1 MMPVRQGGN
10 DRMTGLLIG
19 TAGTPRSAEVKS
31 TIGGIERVA
40 ELGLGC
46 LELEFVRGVHMG
58 EKVAH
63 EVAEAAARSGIRL
76 TAHGPYYINLNAREP
91 DKVRAS
97 QERILKTARVG
108 AMCGA
113 VSVTFHAAFYMGDPP
128 EQVYETVK
136 KNLAAV
142 LDELDA
148 EGNHIWIRPEVVG
161 KPSQFGDLEEILNLS
176 VELERV
182 APCIDFAH
190 YHART
195 GRYNSHDEFS
205 AILSRIEE
213 RLGRAALDDMHIHV
227 AGIAYGDKGER
238 KHLDLEESDLAYVE
252 LMQALRDHDV
262 KGVLVCESPN
272 LEGDALLLQETYRG
286 LKEAA

>member
-1 MMPVRQGGN
+1 
-10 DRMTGLLIG
+10 MTGLLIG
-19 TAGTPRSAEVKS
+19 TAGTPHSAEVKS
-31 TIGGIERVA
+31 TVGGIERVA

-58 EKVAH
+58 ETVAR
-63 EVAEAAARSGIRL
+63 EVAETAARSGIKL

-91 DKVRAS
+91 NKVRAS

-113 VSVTFHAAFYMGDPP
+113 VSVAFHAAFYMGDPP

-136 KNLAAV
+136 KNLAEV

-148 EGNHIWIRPEVVG
+148 EGNHIWIRPEVMG

-195 GRYNSHDEFS
+195 GRYNSYDEFS

>member
-1 MMPVRQGGN
+1 MA
-10 DRMTGLLIG
+10 GLLFG

-31 TIGGIERVA
+31 TVAGIERAA

-58 EKVAH
+58 ETVAHKVA
-63 EVAEAAARSGIRL
+63 ETAARNGIRL
-76 TAHGPYYINLNAREP
+76 TAHAPYYINLNSHEP

-97 QERILKTARVG
+97 QERLLKTARVG

-113 VSVTFHAAFYMGDPP
+113 VSVVFHAAFYMGDPP

-136 KNLAAV
+136 RNLAEV
-142 LDELDA
+142 LDKLDA
-148 EGNHIWIRPEVVG
+148 KGNRLWIRPEVMG

-176 VELERV
+176 AELEMV

-195 GRYNSHDEFS
+195 GRYNSYDEFS

-238 KHLDLEESDLAYVE
+238 KHLDLEESDLAYAE
-252 LMQALRDHDV
+252 LMKALRDHDV
-262 KGVLVCESPN
+262 KGMLVCESPN

-286 LKEAA
+286 LEKAA

>member
-1 MMPVRQGGN
+1 
-10 DRMTGLLIG
+10 
-19 TAGTPRSAEVKS
+19 
-31 TIGGIERVA
+31 
-40 ELGLGC
+40 
-46 LELEFVRGVHMG
+46 
-58 EKVAH
+58 
-63 EVAEAAARSGIRL
+63 
-76 TAHGPYYINLNAREP
+76 
-91 DKVRAS
+91 
-97 QERILKTARVG
+97 
-108 AMCGA
+108 
-113 VSVTFHAAFYMGDPP
+113 
-128 EQVYETVK
+128 
-136 KNLAAV
+136 V

-148 EGNHIWIRPEVVG
+148 EGNHIWIRPEVMG

>member
-1 MMPVRQGGN
+1 
-10 DRMTGLLIG
+10 MTGLLIG
-19 TAGTPRSAEVKS
+19 TAGTPHSAEVKS
-31 TIGGIERVA
+31 TVGGIERVA

-58 EKVAH
+58 ETVAR
-63 EVAEAAARSGIRL
+63 EVAETAARSGIKL

-113 VSVTFHAAFYMGDPP
+113 VSVAFHAAFYMGDPP

-136 KNLAAV
+136 KNLAEV

-148 EGNHIWIRPEVVG
+148 EGNHIWIRPEVMG

-195 GRYNSHDEFS
+195 GRYNSYDEFS
-205 AILSRIEE
+205 AILWRIEE

-262 KGVLVCESPN
+262 RGVLVCESPN